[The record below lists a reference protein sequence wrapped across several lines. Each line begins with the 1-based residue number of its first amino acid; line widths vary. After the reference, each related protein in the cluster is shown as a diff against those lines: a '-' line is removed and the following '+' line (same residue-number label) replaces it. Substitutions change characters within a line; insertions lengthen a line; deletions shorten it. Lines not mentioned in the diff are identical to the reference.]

1 MPRKMVIGMTRGRLK
16 NMCDDGA
23 RPVLGFVAGVAALS
37 VVVVWRGAVTR
48 GGPLSRSIGEI
59 RGGSD
64 TGGGAWTGGRVGG
77 GVSGR
82 GGEWAGGGGRLGW
95 GASGRVGGAG
105 RRFQTREA
113 GRGHVRTAES
123 ERCCGG
129 EEPVKSRTRGRRRRA
144 RCDGAA
150 GRGGVVDAGEVVEDV
165 AEGAANGCRGGA
177 RVETRGTEE
186 RGY

>member
-1 MPRKMVIGMTRGRLK
+1 VPRKMVIGMTRGRLK

-82 GGEWAGGGGRLGW
+82 GGEWAGGGGAIGVGGEW
-95 GASGRVGGAG
+95 ASGRGGAS
-105 RRFQTREA
+105 FPNA
-113 GRGHVRTAES
+113 RGGS
-123 ERCCGG
+123 W
-129 EEPVKSRTRGRRRRA
+129 SRTYRGERA
-144 RCDGAA
+144 
-150 GRGGVVDAGEVVEDV
+150 VLWW
-165 AEGAANGCRGGA
+165 
-177 RVETRGTEE
+177 
-186 RGY
+186 